1 MNKKNIKWF
10 RLFTLLVCLVLTQA
24 TNAQSLKTSIFQ
36 HLTPQEG
43 AKMTLT
49 LDMTTL
55 AAMRQS
61 NDYFPAALTDHTG
74 KIYKVEARVR
84 GRFRR
89 KTCEIPPL
97 KLKFSKKEIR
107 NLGFDTLNEVKL
119 VLPCF
124 DNPESDQWIVREY
137 LTYRMFEQLSPISV
151 RARLIRLTLEDTHV
165 NRKNQVLA
173 ILVEHPEETEKRLG
187 GEILDAFGLPTDS
200 LVTNQAALVSMF
212 EYMIGN
218 TDWDISMQRNV
229 LLLRNHSGRVFVI
242 PYDFDFAGSVSA
254 SYASPSTESGLSSI
268 RERYLMAT
276 GISTESLKRATQ
288 VMRHSKSQL
297 LDLCYSKY
305 LDSGHAVDMYRY
317 ISSFFI
323 MIEERGTAPSV
334 MPAPDMD

>member
-1 MNKKNIKWF
+1 MIKKNIKWF
-10 RLFTLLVCLVLTQA
+10 GLIALLVCLVLTH
-24 TNAQSLKTSIFQ
+24 TVNAQSLKTSIFQ
-36 HLTPQEG
+36 HLAPQDG
-43 AKMTLT
+43 AKMTLA

-61 NDYFPAALTDHTG
+61 SDYFPAALTDHTG
-74 KIYKVEARVR
+74 KIYKVEARTR

-97 KLKFSKKEIR
+97 KLKFSKKELR

-124 DNPESDQWIVREY
+124 DNPESDQLVIREY
-137 LTYRMFEQLSPISV
+137 LTYRMFEKLTPISV

-165 NRKNQVLA
+165 NRKNQVMA

-187 GEILDAFGLPTDS
+187 GKMLDVFGIPQDS

-229 LLLRNHSGRVFVI
+229 LLLQNNAGRVYVI
-242 PYDFDFAGSVSA
+242 PYDFDFAGAVSA
-254 SYASPSTESGLSSI
+254 PYASPSTESGLSSI

-276 GISTESLKRATQ
+276 GVSAESLRRATHIIRQ
-288 VMRHSKSQL
+288 SKSDI

-305 LDSGHAVDMYRY
+305 LDSGHSADMYRY
-317 ISSFFI
+317 ISSFFA
-323 MIEERGTAPSV
+323 MIEEKGTAPTV